1 MIEIL
6 KEESRKNNVDSLNT
20 LAFLYQHGI
29 CVNQS
34 EGLSLQYYKKAAT
47 LGSVKA
53 QFMHYYIVSE
63 QNTSRFDFLV
73 KSLIEGY
80 PRALN
85 SFGFLIASGEFNHMS
100 HNYAVAY

>member
-1 MIEIL
+1 
-6 KEESRKNNVDSLNT
+6 
-20 LAFLYQHGI
+20 
-29 CVNQS
+29 
-34 EGLSLQYYKKAAT
+34 
-47 LGSVKA
+47 
-53 QFMHYYIVSE
+53 MHYYIVSE
-63 QNTSRFDFLV
+63 SNTSRFDFLV

>member
-1 MIEIL
+1 
-6 KEESRKNNVDSLNT
+6 
-20 LAFLYQHGI
+20 
-29 CVNQS
+29 
-34 EGLSLQYYKKAAT
+34 
-47 LGSVKA
+47 
-53 QFMHYYIVSE
+53 MHYYIVSE

-100 HNYAVAY
+100 HNYAVAYQFYKKAVGFEPVREMLANRPEQH